1 MSLSDALA
9 ASRGKV
15 RDGVSAVENLDQ
27 LLGSRRVGPR
37 QLPHAILGVQE
48 GCVSLLDALTELEG
62 AMKTHLTDDAEGMA
76 SVASILAHASGLVN
90 ELVDTLKGREK
101 AAIDARERLRLEAI
115 VHRIAVELDTVMRLT
130 DLLSASATLR
140 STVIDLGDVL
150 AERRPPTRTL
160 TPVLAMVELR
170 APALV
175 GDARIVLELLEFA
188 VATVVRA
195 GVVAPRI
202 VADRGADELLV
213 ITIAPSP
220 APPTGRA
227 ATATATASG
236 STPTESNP
244 RTTRILDVSLR
255 AELPFQGDVVRAA
268 ARRAGISY
276 AVAAD
281 GRSVT
286 ISL

>member
-1 MSLSDALA
+1 MNLSDALA
-9 ASRGKV
+9 AARGKV

-48 GCVSLLDALTELEG
+48 GCVQLLEALEELQTEME
-62 AMKTHLTDDAEGMA
+62 KHLRGDAEGIA
-76 SVASILAHASGLVN
+76 SVAAILAHASGLVS
-90 ELVDTLKGREK
+90 ELAATLKGREK
-101 AAIDARERLRLEAI
+101 VAIDARERLRLEAI
-115 VHRIAVELDTVMRLT
+115 VHRIAIELDTVMRLT
-130 DLLSASATLR
+130 DLLSASATSR

-150 AERRPPTRTL
+150 AERRSPSRTL

-175 GDARIVLELLEFA
+175 GDARIILELLEFA

-195 GVVAPRI
+195 GVEAPRI
-202 VADRGADELLV
+202 VADRGDAELLV
-213 ITIAPSP
+213 ITIAPSTARAAP
-220 APPTGRA
+220 APA
-227 ATATATASG
+227 QAEA
-236 STPTESNP
+236 NP
-244 RTTRILDVSLR
+244 KTTRILDVSLR
-255 AELPFQGDVVRAA
+255 PELPSQGAVVRAA
-268 ARRAGISY
+268 ARRAGITY
-276 AVAAD
+276 EVAPD

>member
-1 MSLSDALA
+1 LSLSDALA
-9 ASRGKV
+9 AARGKV

-48 GCVSLLDALTELEG
+48 GCVHLLDALTELETE
-62 AMKTHLTDDAEGMA
+62 MEKHLRGDAEGIA
-76 SVASILAHASGLVN
+76 SVASILAHASGLVR
-90 ELVDTLKGREK
+90 ELADTLKGREK
-101 AAIDARERLRLEAI
+101 VVIDARERLRLEAI
-115 VHRIAVELDTVMRLT
+115 VHRIAVALDTVMRLT
-130 DLLSASATLR
+130 DLLSASATSR

-150 AERRPPTRTL
+150 AERRPPSRTL

-195 GVVAPRI
+195 GVEAPRI
-202 VADRGADELLV
+202 VADRGDDDLLV

-220 APPTGRA
+220 SRVVPV
-227 ATATATASG
+227 AS
-236 STPTESNP
+236 SAEPNP
-244 RTTRILDVSLR
+244 KTTRILDVSLR
-255 AELPFQGDVVRAA
+255 PELPSQGDVVRAA

>member
-9 ASRGKV
+9 AARGKV

-48 GCVSLLDALTELEG
+48 GCVHLQEALVELEA
-62 AMKTHLTDDAEGMA
+62 AMATHLRGDVEGVA
-76 SVASILAHASGLVN
+76 SVASILAHAADRVR
-90 ELVDTLKGREK
+90 ELVDTLLGREK
-101 AAIDARERLRLEAI
+101 AVIDARERLRLEAI
-115 VHRIAVELDTVMRLT
+115 VHRIALELDTVMRLT
-130 DLLSASATLR
+130 DLLSASATSR

-150 AERRPPTRTL
+150 AERRPPSRTL

-195 GVVAPRI
+195 GVEAPRI
-202 VADRGADELLV
+202 VADRGDQDLLV

-220 APPTGRA
+220 SRASAAAQPTD
-227 ATATATASG
+227 
-236 STPTESNP
+236 PNP
-244 RTTRILDVSLR
+244 KTTRILDVSLR
-255 AELPFQGDVVRAA
+255 PELPCQGAVVRAA
-268 ARRAGISY
+268 ARRAGITY
-276 AVAAD
+276 EVAPD

>member
-1 MSLSDALA
+1 MSFSDALA
-9 ASRGKV
+9 AARGKV

-48 GCVSLLDALTELEG
+48 GCVHLQEALVELE
-62 AMKTHLTDDAEGMA
+62 AEMAKHLRGDAEGMA
-76 SVASILAHASGLVN
+76 SVASILTHAEGRVR
-90 ELVDTLKGREK
+90 ELADTLKGREK
-101 AAIDARERLRLEAI
+101 VTIDARERLRLEAI

-130 DLLSASATLR
+130 DLLSASAMSR
-140 STVIDLGDVL
+140 STVIDLDDVL
-150 AERRPPTRTL
+150 AERRPPSRAL

-195 GVVAPRI
+195 GVEAPRI
-202 VADRGADELLV
+202 VADRGDEDLLV

-220 APPTGRA
+220 GRA
-227 ATATATASG
+227 QAAAPQVDPS
-236 STPTESNP
+236 SKK
-244 RTTRILDVSLR
+244 TRILDVLLR
-255 AELPFQGDVVRAA
+255 PELPCQGAVVRAA

-276 AVAAD
+276 EVASD

>member
-1 MSLSDALA
+1 LNLSDALA
-9 ASRGKV
+9 AARGKV

-48 GCVSLLDALTELEG
+48 GCVQLLEALAELQTEME
-62 AMKTHLTDDAEGMA
+62 KHLQGDAEGIA
-76 SVASILAHASGLVN
+76 AVASILAHASGLGR
-90 ELVDTLKGREK
+90 ELADTLKGREK
-101 AAIDARERLRLEAI
+101 VAIDARERLRLEAI
-115 VHRIAVELDTVMRLT
+115 VHRIAIELDTVMRLT
-130 DLLSASATLR
+130 DLLSASATSR

-150 AERRPPTRTL
+150 AERRSPSRTL

-195 GVVAPRI
+195 GVEAPRI
-202 VADRGADELLV
+202 VADRGDKELLV

-220 APPTGRA
+220 KRA
-227 ATATATASG
+227 A
-236 STPTESNP
+236 PTSAEANP
-244 RTTRILDVSLR
+244 KTTRILDVSLR
-255 AELPFQGDVVRAA
+255 AELPSQGAVVRAA
-268 ARRAGISY
+268 ARRAGITY
-276 AVAAD
+276 EVAPD

>member
-1 MSLSDALA
+1 MSFSDALA
-9 ASRGKV
+9 AARGKV

-48 GCVSLLDALTELEG
+48 GCVHLQEALVELE
-62 AMKTHLTDDAEGMA
+62 AEMAKHLRGDAEGMA
-76 SVASILAHASGLVN
+76 SVASILTHAEGRVR

-101 AAIDARERLRLEAI
+101 VTIDARERLRLEAI

-130 DLLSASATLR
+130 DLLSASAMSR
-140 STVIDLGDVL
+140 STVIDLDDVL
-150 AERRPPTRTL
+150 AERRPPSRAL

-195 GVVAPRI
+195 GVEAPRI
-202 VADRGADELLV
+202 VADRGNEDLLV
-213 ITIAPSP
+213 ITIAPSL
-220 APPTGRA
+220 GRA
-227 ATATATASG
+227 STAVPQVDPS
-236 STPTESNP
+236 SKK
-244 RTTRILDVSLR
+244 TRILDVLLR
-255 AELPFQGDVVRAA
+255 PELPCQGAVVRAA

-276 AVAAD
+276 EVASD

>member
-1 MSLSDALA
+1 MSPSDALA
-9 ASRGKV
+9 AARGEV

-48 GCVSLLDALTELEG
+48 GCVGLLNALVVLEKQM
-62 AMKTHLTDDAEGMA
+62 ATHLRGDDEGIT
-76 SVASILAHASGLVN
+76 SVASILAYASGLVR
-90 ELVDTLKGREK
+90 ELAETLKGREK

-115 VHRIAVELDTVMRLT
+115 VHRIALELDTVMRLT
-130 DLLSASATLR
+130 DLLSASATSR

-150 AERRPPTRTL
+150 AERRPPSRTL

-188 VATVVRA
+188 VATVARA
-195 GVVAPRI
+195 GVEAPRI

-213 ITIAPSP
+213 ITIAGSP
-220 APPTGRA
+220 GRA
-227 ATATATASG
+227 APPSAKG
-236 STPTESNP
+236 DLNP
-244 RTTRILDVSLR
+244 KTTRILDVSLR
-255 AELPFQGDVVRAA
+255 PELPCQGAVVRAA
-268 ARRAGISY
+268 ARRAGITY
-276 AVAAD
+276 EVAPD
-281 GRSVT
+281 GRAVT
-286 ISL
+286 ITL

>member
-9 ASRGKV
+9 AARGKV

-48 GCVSLLDALTELEG
+48 GCVHLQEALVELE
-62 AMKTHLTDDAEGMA
+62 AEMAKHLRGDAEGLA
-76 SVASILAHASGLVN
+76 SVASIIAHAEGRVR
-90 ELVDTLKGREK
+90 ELVDTLLGREK
-101 AAIDARERLRLEAI
+101 ATIDARERLRLEAI

-130 DLLSASATLR
+130 DLLSASATSR

-150 AERRPPTRTL
+150 AERRSPSRSL

-195 GVVAPRI
+195 GVEAPRI
-202 VADRGADELLV
+202 VADRGDEDLLV

-220 APPTGRA
+220 GRSSTAAPQVAP
-227 ATATATASG
+227 
-236 STPTESNP
+236 NP
-244 RTTRILDVSLR
+244 KTTRILDVSLR
-255 AELPFQGDVVRAA
+255 PELPCQGAVVRAA
-268 ARRAGISY
+268 ARRAGITY
-276 AVAAD
+276 EVASD

>member
-1 MSLSDALA
+1 LSLSESLA
-9 ASRGKV
+9 IARGKV
-15 RDGVSAVENLDQ
+15 RDGISAVENLDQ

-48 GCVSLLDALTELEG
+48 GCVSLLEALVELEG
-62 AMKTHLTDDAEGMA
+62 EMAKHLRGDDEGIA
-76 SVASILAHASGLVN
+76 SVASILAHASGLVR
-90 ELVDTLKGREK
+90 ELADTLKGREK

-130 DLLSASATLR
+130 DLLSASATSR

-150 AERRPPTRTL
+150 AERRPPSRTL

-195 GVVAPRI
+195 GVEAPRI
-202 VADRGADELLV
+202 VADRGADDLLV
-213 ITIAPSP
+213 ITIAVSP
-220 APPTGRA
+220 GRA
-227 ATATATASG
+227 GAAATKGDA
-236 STPTESNP
+236 NP
-244 RTTRILDVSLR
+244 KTTRILDVSLR
-255 AELPFQGDVVRAA
+255 PELPCQGAVVRAA
-268 ARRAGISY
+268 ARRAGIKY
-276 AVAAD
+276 EVAEG

>member
-1 MSLSDALA
+1 LSLSDALA
-9 ASRGKV
+9 AARGKV

-48 GCVSLLDALTELEG
+48 GCGHLQEALVELEA
-62 AMKTHLTDDAEGMA
+62 AMTTHLGGDAEGIA
-76 SVASILAHASGLVN
+76 AVASILAHAADRVR
-90 ELVDTLKGREK
+90 ELVDTLMGREK
-101 AAIDARERLRLEAI
+101 AVIDARERLRLEAI
-115 VHRIAVELDTVMRLT
+115 VHRIALELDTVMRLT
-130 DLLSASATLR
+130 DLLSASATSR

-150 AERRPPTRTL
+150 AERRPPSRTL

-195 GVVAPRI
+195 GVEAPRI
-202 VADRGADELLV
+202 VADRGAEDLLV

-220 APPTGRA
+220 SRATTAAPQVDP
-227 ATATATASG
+227 
-236 STPTESNP
+236 NP
-244 RTTRILDVSLR
+244 KTTRILDVSLR
-255 AELPFQGDVVRAA
+255 PELPCQGAVVRAA

-276 AVAAD
+276 TTAPD

-286 ISL
+286 ISM

>member
-1 MSLSDALA
+1 LNLSDALA
-9 ASRGKV
+9 VARGKV
-15 RDGVSAVENLDQ
+15 RDGVAAVENLDQ

-48 GCVSLLDALTELEG
+48 GCVQLLEALAELQTEME
-62 AMKTHLTDDAEGMA
+62 KHLQGDAEGIA
-76 SVASILAHASGLVN
+76 SVASILAHASGLVS
-90 ELVDTLKGREK
+90 ELADTLKGREK
-101 AAIDARERLRLEAI
+101 VVIDARERLRLEAI
-115 VHRIAVELDTVMRLT
+115 VHRIAIELDTVMRLT
-130 DLLSASATLR
+130 DLLSASATSR

-150 AERRPPTRTL
+150 AERRSPSRTL

-188 VATVVRA
+188 VATVARA
-195 GVVAPRI
+195 GVEAPRI
-202 VADRGADELLV
+202 VADRGDEELLV

-220 APPTGRA
+220 KRPAPTSPPA
-227 ATATATASG
+227 EA
-236 STPTESNP
+236 NP
-244 RTTRILDVSLR
+244 KTTRILDVSLR
-255 AELPFQGDVVRAA
+255 PELPSQGAVVRAA
-268 ARRAGISY
+268 ARRAGITY
-276 AVAAD
+276 EVAPD

>member
-1 MSLSDALA
+1 LSLSDALA
-9 ASRGKV
+9 AARGKV

-48 GCVSLLDALTELEG
+48 GCVHLQEALVELE
-62 AMKTHLTDDAEGMA
+62 AEMAKHLRGDAEGIA
-76 SVASILAHASGLVN
+76 SVASIIAHAEGRVR
-90 ELVDTLKGREK
+90 ELVDTLLGREK
-101 AAIDARERLRLEAI
+101 ATIDARERLRLEAI
-115 VHRIAVELDTVMRLT
+115 VHRIALELDTVMRLT
-130 DLLSASATLR
+130 DLLSASATSR

-150 AERRPPTRTL
+150 AERRSPSRSL

-195 GVVAPRI
+195 GVEAPRI
-202 VADRGADELLV
+202 VADRGDEDLLV

-220 APPTGRA
+220 GRA
-227 ATATATASG
+227 QAAALQA
-236 STPTESNP
+236 NP
-244 RTTRILDVSLR
+244 DPKKTRILDVSLR
-255 AELPFQGDVVRAA
+255 PELPCQGAVVRAA
-268 ARRAGISY
+268 ARRAGITY
-276 AVAAD
+276 EVAPD

>member
-9 ASRGKV
+9 AARGEV
-15 RDGVSAVENLDQ
+15 RDGISAVENLDQ

-48 GCVSLLDALTELEG
+48 GCSGLVSALAKLE
-62 AMKTHLTDDAEGMA
+62 AQMALHLAGDDEGIA
-76 SVASILAHASGLVN
+76 SVASILAHASGLVS
-90 ELVDTLKGREK
+90 ELAATLEGREK

-115 VHRIAVELDTVMRLT
+115 VHRIAVELDTVMHLT
-130 DLLSASATLR
+130 DLLSASATSR

-150 AERRPPTRTL
+150 AERRPPSRTL

-195 GVVAPRI
+195 GVEAPRI

-213 ITIAPSP
+213 ITIAVSP
-220 APPTGRA
+220 GRA
-227 ATATATASG
+227 APAGATG
-236 STPTESNP
+236 DINP
-244 RTTRILDVSLR
+244 MTTRILDVSLR
-255 AELPFQGDVVRAA
+255 PELPCQSAVVRAA
-268 ARRAGISY
+268 ARRAGIDY
-276 AVAAD
+276 VVAPD

>member
-9 ASRGKV
+9 AARGEV
-15 RDGVSAVENLDQ
+15 RDGISAVENLDQ

-48 GCVSLLDALTELEG
+48 GCVGLLNALVELEKQM
-62 AMKTHLTDDAEGMA
+62 ATHLRGDDEGIA
-76 SVASILAHASGLVN
+76 SVASILAYASGLVRDLA
-90 ELVDTLKGREK
+90 ETLKGREK

-115 VHRIAVELDTVMRLT
+115 VHRIARELDTVMRLT
-130 DLLSASATLR
+130 DLLSASATSR

-150 AERRPPTRTL
+150 AERRPPSRTL

-195 GVVAPRI
+195 GVEAPRI

-213 ITIAPSP
+213 ITVGVSTSRTPL
-220 APPTGRA
+220 
-227 ATATATASG
+227 TATSSDA
-236 STPTESNP
+236 NP

-255 AELPFQGDVVRAA
+255 PELPCQSAVVRAA
-268 ARRAGISY
+268 ARRAGIDY
-276 AVAAD
+276 TVAPD
-281 GRSVT
+281 GRAVT
-286 ISL
+286 ITL

>member
-1 MSLSDALA
+1 MSLSESLA
-9 ASRGKV
+9 VARGKV
-15 RDGVSAVENLDQ
+15 RDGISAVENLDQ

-48 GCVSLLDALTELEG
+48 GCVALLDALTELEG
-62 AMKTHLTDDAEGMA
+62 EMAVHLQGDAEGIA
-76 SVASILAHASGLVN
+76 SVASILAHASGLVR
-90 ELVDTLKGREK
+90 ELADTLKGREK

-130 DLLSASATLR
+130 DLLSASATSR
-140 STVIDLGDVL
+140 STAIDLGDVL
-150 AERRPPTRTL
+150 AERRPPSRTL

-195 GVVAPRI
+195 GVEAPRI
-202 VADRGADELLV
+202 VADRGPGELLI
-213 ITIAPSP
+213 ITITVSP
-220 APPTGRA
+220 GRA
-227 ATATATASG
+227 GATATKADA
-236 STPTESNP
+236 NP
-244 RTTRILDVSLR
+244 KTTRILDVSLR
-255 AELPFQGDVVRAA
+255 PELPCQGAVVRAA
-268 ARRAGISY
+268 ARRAGIKY
-276 AVAAD
+276 EVAEG

>member
-1 MSLSDALA
+1 M
-9 ASRGKV
+9 G
-15 RDGVSAVENLDQ
+15 
-27 LLGSRRVGPR
+27 
-37 QLPHAILGVQE
+37 
-48 GCVSLLDALTELEG
+48 LLDALVELEKQM
-62 AMKTHLTDDAEGMA
+62 ATHLRGDDEGIA
-76 SVASILAHASGLVN
+76 SVASILAHASGLVR
-90 ELVDTLKGREK
+90 ELADTLKSREK

-130 DLLSASATLR
+130 DLLSASATSR

-150 AERRPPTRTL
+150 AERRPPSRTL

-175 GDARIVLELLEFA
+175 GDARIVLELLEFG

-195 GVVAPRI
+195 GVEAPRI
-202 VADRGADELLV
+202 VADRGPDELLV
-213 ITIAPSP
+213 ITIAASP
-220 APPTGRA
+220 GRA
-227 ATATATASG
+227 SIVVAKDDV
-236 STPTESNP
+236 NP

-255 AELPFQGDVVRAA
+255 PELPCQSAVVRAA
-268 ARRAGISY
+268 ARRAGINY
-276 AVAAD
+276 EVAPD